1 MKDFVILVD
10 STCDL
15 SEEARADIGMT
26 DYIPGHAHFSDGRD
40 IVTKLDWSEISRED
54 YYKTLS
60 NKKIQV
66 TTAPPSPAEFY
77 DAFERYA
84 KEDIGVISISLS
96 SKISSTYNFAK
107 NAAEDIVKNYPNA
120 KIYCVDSFRMSGAI
134 GLLAYYAFA
143 MKNEGK
149 SFDEIVA
156 WLEENKVRVHQMGP
170 IDDLIFV
177 ARRGRISMG
186 KAIFGSFAGVK
197 PMGDCNADGYTT
209 VLTKAKGINKAFDIT
224 VKYVSE
230 TATDIENQI
239 LFRRLTNN
247 DTELLDITP
256 DNFRI
261 LGRLAKRLLE
271 RYRDDITIMSYEDL
285 IRGYEYY
292 ESNPPSV
299 KSNQIPLEL
308 EQQIVDIALDNPTWG
323 SPHILHALRNIGN
336 FQLKEYHVRR
346 VLVKNHIP
354 VSKERVKKGLP
365 WKAFVAAMK
374 SANEGGVIFK

>member
-1 MKDFVILVD
+1 MDAESEYLV
-10 STCDL
+10 
-15 SEEARADIGMT
+15 
-26 DYIPGHAHFSDGRD
+26 
-40 IVTKLDWSEISRED
+40 V
-54 YYKTLS
+54 
-60 NKKIQV
+60 
-66 TTAPPSPAEFY
+66 
-77 DAFERYA
+77 
-84 KEDIGVISISLS
+84 
-96 SKISSTYNFAK
+96 
-107 NAAEDIVKNYPNA
+107 
-120 KIYCVDSFRMSGAI
+120 
-134 GLLAYYAFA
+134 
-143 MKNEGK
+143 
-149 SFDEIVA
+149 
-156 WLEENKVRVHQMGP
+156 
-170 IDDLIFV
+170 
-177 ARRGRISMG
+177 
-186 KAIFGSFAGVK
+186 
-197 PMGDCNADGYTT
+197 
-209 VLTKAKGINKAFDIT
+209 
-224 VKYVSE
+224 
-230 TATDIENQI
+230 ENQI

>member
-1 MKDFVILVD
+1 
-10 STCDL
+10 
-15 SEEARADIGMT
+15 
-26 DYIPGHAHFSDGRD
+26 
-40 IVTKLDWSEISRED
+40 
-54 YYKTLS
+54 
-60 NKKIQV
+60 
-66 TTAPPSPAEFY
+66 
-77 DAFERYA
+77 
-84 KEDIGVISISLS
+84 
-96 SKISSTYNFAK
+96 
-107 NAAEDIVKNYPNA
+107 
-120 KIYCVDSFRMSGAI
+120 
-134 GLLAYYAFA
+134 
-143 MKNEGK
+143 
-149 SFDEIVA
+149 
-156 WLEENKVRVHQMGP
+156 
-170 IDDLIFV
+170 
-177 ARRGRISMG
+177 MG
-186 KAIFGSFAGVK
+186 KEPSFYMAL
-197 PMGDCNADGYTT
+197 P
-209 VLTKAKGINKAFDIT
+209 LTKREKLRERQKLKTYREYTKNLTGIDVNKQMDAE
-224 VKYVSE
+224 SE
-230 TATDIENQI
+230 YLVVENQI

-308 EQQIVDIALDNPTWG
+308 EQQIVDIALYNPTWG